1 MFSHRFATA
10 GQLLAGLGQ
19 QQHGLVHLMG
29 LRQHRQQDLQVAV
42 DGSPQERPQL
52 HQEHLGLGQAVA
64 DGTPPQGRRGTGNQR
79 LGGQD
84 LVGAHVDGADGDGP
98 ALQGLQHLAVSAVLF
113 FLVRQLAAVQE
124 EELGPEEPDALGPRT
139 HGILGLLGP
148 LDVGQHGDAAA
159 ILGDAVHIG
168 QLRQQALPLGRLALA
183 FAILF
188 QQRLVGPDDHLPGV
202 TVQNEE
208 VAIADAPGRIIHAG
222 HGRHTQAARQN
233 GRV

>member
-1 MFSHRFATA
+1 
-10 GQLLAGLGQ
+10 
-19 QQHGLVHLMG
+19 MG

-42 DGSPQERPQL
+42 DGSPQKRPQL

-84 LVGAHVDGADGDGP
+84 LVSTHVDGADGDRP
-98 ALQGLQHLAVSAVLF
+98 ALQRLQHLAVSAVLF
-113 FLVRQLAAVQE
+113 FLVRQLAAIQE
-124 EELGPEEPDALGPRT
+124 EKLGPEEPDALGPRA

-159 ILGDAVHIG
+159 ILGDTVHIG

-202 TVQNEE
+202 TVQNEK
-208 VAIADAPGRIIHAG
+208 VAIADAPGRVVHARD
-222 HGRHTQAARQN
+222 GRHTQAARQN